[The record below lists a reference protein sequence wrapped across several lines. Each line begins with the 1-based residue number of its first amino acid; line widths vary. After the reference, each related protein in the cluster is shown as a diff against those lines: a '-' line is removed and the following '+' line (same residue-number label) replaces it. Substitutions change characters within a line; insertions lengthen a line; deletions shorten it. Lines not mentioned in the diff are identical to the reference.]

1 MCETDIGAWYLQ
13 GYHSGWW
20 NAQRCIRWPKEAC
33 YHRLEGL
40 KCPKNKTNHYWEHHS
55 LSVSAP
61 NVFKSHTVFNHALE
75 GGYKLHIKILNHTIF

>member
-33 YHRLEGL
+33 YHRL
-40 KCPKNKTNHYWEHHS
+40 
-55 LSVSAP
+55 
-61 NVFKSHTVFNHALE
+61 
-75 GGYKLHIKILNHTIF
+75 